1 MLPAISNFLRLADR
15 PGIVFRGLVL
25 ILVSGLLAA
34 CAGKPPLPVGD
45 TEKLARWQM
54 HRDQLEQI
62 QGWQVKGRIGLKAGP
77 DAFSA
82 SLDWRRD
89 SADDFRFL
97 LYGTLGKTYARI
109 VAGTEG
115 FVLTLPDD
123 RVITDTDPERLLL
136 RGLGWRL
143 PVTAMQDWLKGL
155 PTGVT
160 LTPDQI
166 DDAGHVTG
174 FRTGAWTITYE
185 DYRSF
190 DGLALPGKIR
200 ITHPDIQLRL
210 AIRVWQI

>member
-1 MLPAISNFLRLADR
+1 MLPVISNLSGPQPRR
-15 PGIVFRGLVL
+15 WNIFRGLSLV
-25 ILVSGLLAA
+25 ILSGLLVA
-34 CAGKPPLPVGD
+34 CAGNPPAPVGD
-45 TEKLARWQM
+45 TQKLARWAE
-54 HRDQLEQI
+54 HRDRLEPLQR
-62 QGWQVKGRIGLKAGP
+62 WHVKGRIGLKAGTE
-77 DAFSA
+77 AFSA

-109 VAGTEG
+109 VTNAGE

-123 RVITDTDPERLLL
+123 RIITDTDAERLLL

-166 DDAGHVTG
+166 DEAGHVTG
-174 FRTGAWTITYE
+174 FKTGDWTVTYE
-185 DYRSF
+185 DYRAF
-190 DGLALPGKIR
+190 DDVALPGKIR

-210 AIRVWQI
+210 AIRVWQF